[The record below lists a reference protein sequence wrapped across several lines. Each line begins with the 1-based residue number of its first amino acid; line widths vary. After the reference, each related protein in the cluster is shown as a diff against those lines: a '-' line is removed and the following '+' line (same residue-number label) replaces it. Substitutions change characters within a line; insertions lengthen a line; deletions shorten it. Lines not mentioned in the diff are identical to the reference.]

1 MATQVPPKHRNAL
14 RVLMFPWLAYGHIS
28 PFLDLAK
35 KLADRGFSVHVCSTI
50 ISRETIN
57 KQIPE
62 KYSASIK
69 MVELCLPKLP
79 KLTTNEIPVDM
90 DHIVLK
96 TLKLSKSNFA
106 KILKNLKPD
115 LVIYDLLLQWAEGVA
130 NEQGIPAMKFVV
142 MGAAVFSYFYNS
154 IRKPEVEFPFQDIY
168 PGKNELMKLNELIAK
183 FSREE
188 EHDDVDDPFAEGNIQ
203 IMLMSTSRTIE
214 GKYIDYFTKLSNWKV
229 IPVGLPIKNRVTND
243 VDNVEVID
251 WLGTRDENSTIF
263 VSFGNEY
270 FLSKEEMEELAFGLE
285 LSNVNFIWVV
295 RFPEREKRNVEDVL
309 PKGFLERIGERGRV
323 LDKCVLQSRILNHS
337 SIGGFISPCG
347 WHNVIECL
355 DFGVPIIAMPIH
367 LDQPMNAKLMVELGV
382 AVEIVRDDDGK
393 IYREEIAET
402 LKGVVTRGNL
412 RAKVRDVSKNLKSIG
427 NEEID
432 GAAKELIQLC
442 KM

>member
-28 PFLDLAK
+28 PFLDLAN
-35 KLADRGFSVHVCSTI
+35 KLADRGFSVRVCSTI

-79 KLTTNEIPVDM
+79 KLTTNEIPVDT

-130 NEQGIPAMKFVV
+130 KEQGIPAMKFVV
-142 MGAAVFSYFYNS
+142 MGAAVFSYLYNS

-183 FSREE
+183 SSREE

-214 GKYIDYFTKLSNWKV
+214 
-229 IPVGLPIKNRVTND
+229 
-243 VDNVEVID
+243 EVID

-295 RFPEREKRNVEDVL
+295 RFPERKKRNLEDVL

-367 LDQPMNAKLMVELGV
+367 LDQPMNARLMVELGV

-402 LKGVVTRGNL
+402 LKGVVTRGNFEG
-412 RAKVRDVSKNLKSIG
+412 KS
-427 NEEID
+427 
-432 GAAKELIQLC
+432 
-442 KM
+442 

>member
-35 KLADRGFSVHVCSTI
+35 KLADRGFSVRICSTI

-183 FSREE
+183 SSREE

-214 GKYIDYFTKLSNWKV
+214 AKYIDYFTKLSNWKV

-243 VDNVEVID
+243 VDNMEVID

-285 LSNVNFIWVV
+285 LN
-295 RFPEREKRNVEDVL
+295 
-309 PKGFLERIGERGRV
+309 
-323 LDKCVLQSRILNHS
+323 
-337 SIGGFISPCG
+337 
-347 WHNVIECL
+347 
-355 DFGVPIIAMPIH
+355 FGVPIIAMPIH

-442 KM
+442 KK